1 MARNQSWG
9 RAWGMGLIAALL
21 LAGCESGGRESAAPD
36 SVAPAARAARLEIV
50 QTGLLLTAAG
60 QSRRLQA
67 RIFDAQGQQIDRP
80 LSWSSSDPAD
90 LQIDDSGL
98 LTAVSGDGS
107 SQIVAQADGVSSP
120 PLLALVASVAPGT
133 VVVEDSQIQ
142 RGPQESVPG
151 AEPDFENTYTVI
163 LDASQAPALDSLMVG
178 NGSVPLAG
186 RVVNTEILGDG
197 VLVTLRLVSLPE
209 LFPTLVINQSLDLSA
224 VPIEIPAEVQ
234 ADFEISR
241 EGELFVFTGRPE
253 AGTTTAKSSRV
264 QGTRAFESACVGLI
278 TGVPN
283 GGNAPLPIRV
293 EVPPIFKFSMT
304 PTVDLVYTPSRG
316 LERFL
321 VKARPLFQGEVG
333 FKLTAAFEGKIAC
346 KRELFNI
353 PLPIGGPL
361 AFLVGGLIPVGVG
374 LEAGGRIT
382 VADVGI
388 SDKVEVSTTLEAG
401 LDCQFG
407 SCDFVADLGG
417 PDDSFT
423 VKNTPTF
430 NLPGLD
436 DLRYEPAVELFA
448 YAEAAIGNRFL
459 KSLRFTALEGKFG
472 ARLSG
477 SFAPQITQMLATTY
491 KSNYKLSL
499 AAGAKAGVS
508 INSVLQLLG
517 LTSINLFA
525 LELTFDLANS
535 PAGTVSADRAEFRS
549 GDVVNFNVKL
559 DPAKLEFLGLDNA
572 GEILLVRNVF
582 NEARIVRRQLVNP
595 GRSEIDFRVTMSNS
609 GRSNEFFAFV
619 VTRLLPLELL
629 SLEIGQA
636 TTTGVA
642 IFNRILVEGR
652 AQVSRTRC
660 NSSSGVCENT
670 VIPDTKLDDSL
681 DQTPRSSYDAQ
692 TQRTALPSGSGQG
705 TASAILP
712 LDDTGRFSTVA
723 LSCEADSNAA
733 ISNQSENTIAAGSSN
748 GVISFDVPAA
758 TSLAYSID
766 FPPPRRESRS
776 DSGVVLRGVILVADP
791 DQRLL
796 MPGSDASNPAG
807 NTDTMEQ
814 YQLLELVVNLVS
826 RFPFLNQDQ
835 RRNDVAALSV
845 SHIPDSD
852 EAAAE
857 SGSLSGVLPP
867 GRYSFGLACAA
878 LSGGAQS
885 DLGQAETTA
894 DASLS
899 LFPVTGGAPPP

>member
-1 MARNQSWG
+1 MARNQG
-9 RAWGMGLIAALL
+9 LGGAWCMGLVAALL
-21 LAGCESGGRESAAPD
+21 LAGCDSGGRESVPPD
-36 SVAPAARAARLEIV
+36 SVPAEARAARVEIV

-60 QSRRLQA
+60 QSRQLQA
-67 RIFDAQGQQIDRP
+67 RIFDADGQQIDRP
-80 LSWSSSDPAD
+80 LSWSSSDPAE

-98 LTAVSGDGS
+98 LTAVSDDGA
-107 SQIVAQADGVSSP
+107 SQIVAQADGVAST
-120 PLLALVASVAPGT
+120 PLLALVASLPPGT
-133 VVVEDSQIQ
+133 VVIDDSQIL

-151 AEPDFENTYTVI
+151 AEPDFGNSYTVI
-163 LDASQAPALDSLMVG
+163 LDPSLAPALDSLMVG

-186 RVVNTEILGDG
+186 RVINSERLGNG
-197 VLVTLRLVSLPE
+197 VLVTLQLVSLPE
-209 LFPTLVINQSLDLSA
+209 LFPTLVINQSMDLSA
-224 VPIEIPAEVQ
+224 VPIEIPADVQ
-234 ADFEISR
+234 ADYEFSR

-253 AGTTTAKSSRV
+253 AGTSSAKSSRV
-264 QGTRAFESACVGLI
+264 QGTRAFESACVGSI
-278 TGVPN
+278 TGVPS
-283 GGNAPLPIRV
+283 GGNAPLPLRV
-293 EVPPIFKFSMT
+293 EAPPIFKFSMN
-304 PTVDLVYTPSRG
+304 PTLDLVYTPSRG

-321 VKARPLFQGEVG
+321 VKARPIFQGEVG

-407 SCDFVADLGG
+407 NCDFVADLGG

-459 KSLRFTALEGKFG
+459 QSLRFTALEGKFG

-477 SFAPQITQMLATTY
+477 SFAPRITQMLATTY

-508 INSVLQLLG
+508 INSVLSLLG

-535 PAGTVSADRAEFRS
+535 PAGTVSADVAEFRA

-559 DPAKLEFLGLDNA
+559 DPTKLEFLGVGNV

-582 NEARIVRRQLVNP
+582 NESRVVRRQLVSP
-595 GRSEIDFRVTMSNS
+595 GRSEIDFRLTMSDS

-619 VTRLLPLELL
+619 VTRLLPLDLL

-652 AQVSRTRC
+652 AQAARSTC
-660 NSSSGVCENT
+660 NGGTCDST
-670 VIPDTKLDDSL
+670 VIPDTKIDDSL
-681 DQTPRSSYDAQ
+681 DQTPRSAYDAQ
-692 TQRTALPSGSGQG
+692 SQRTTLPGGSAQG

-712 LDDTGRFSTVA
+712 LDDLGQFSSVS
-723 LSCEADSNAA
+723 LSCEADS
-733 ISNQSENTIAAGSSN
+733 TGSLNGGAQGTTTGGSGN
-748 GVISFDVPAA
+748 GVISFDVPAT

-776 DSGVVLRGVILVADP
+776 ETGVVLRGVILAEDP
-791 DQRLL
+791 DQHLL
-796 MPGSDASNPAG
+796 VPGSDASNPAG
-807 NTDTMEQ
+807 NDDTMQQ
-814 YQLLELVVNLVS
+814 YQLLETIVNLVS
-826 RFPFLNQDQ
+826 RFPLLNQDQ
-835 RRNDVAALSV
+835 RRDNAAALFV
-845 SHIPDSD
+845 THAPDTG

-857 SGSLSGVLPP
+857 GGSLRGVLPP

-878 LSGGAQS
+878 LTGGSETVAG
-885 DLGQAETTA
+885 LAETTA
-894 DASLS
+894 DAMLS
-899 LFPVTGGAPPP
+899 LFPETGGTPQP